1 MATGRYAWPVSR
13 GGQITSRF
21 GQRGGSFH
29 AESISAPPGTTG
41 GGLDNRV
48 VTYAGWNG
56 GYGKC
61 VIISH
66 GGSSTLYGHLSQIMV
81 KHGQTVQK
89 GQTIGGGIHRQKQ
102 RAAPALRSA
111 RRRIAEEPTAVF

>member
-1 MATGRYAWPVSR
+1 MVAS
-13 GGQITSRF
+13 
-21 GQRGGSFH
+21 
-29 AESISAPPGTTG
+29 
-41 GGLDNRV
+41 DNGV

-89 GQTIGGGIHRQKQ
+89 GQTVGLVGSTGKSSGPHLHFEVREGGSQKNPLLYFKHQ
-102 RAAPALRSA
+102 
-111 RRRIAEEPTAVF
+111 